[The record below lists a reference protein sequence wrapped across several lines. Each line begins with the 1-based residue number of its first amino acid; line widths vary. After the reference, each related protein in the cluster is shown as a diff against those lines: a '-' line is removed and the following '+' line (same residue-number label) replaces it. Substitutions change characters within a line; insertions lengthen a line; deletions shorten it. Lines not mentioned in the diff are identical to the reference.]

1 MKNAIQMFPVCI
13 CYEYLPEVIT
23 GYQLDDLLYAGSIQ
37 FIEDI
42 IQQKQRYC
50 SAGPFQEI
58 NLVLIQVYKIGFV
71 LPLRTFPLDWEIT

>member
-58 NLVLIQVYKIGFV
+58 KLCQFQGNKIGFV
-71 LPLRTFPLDWEIT
+71 LPLRTFPLDREIT